1 MTKRNLREH
10 FLEGWNKLFGKEED
24 KTKLRTQS
32 LFRAKNSV
40 TSLNAGTPHDW
51 EDLKKYQEEKKIMTN
66 VGFIG
71 LGIMGGPIASH
82 ISNNGYNLSVFNR
95 SKEKSE
101 KWLTQNTKAKVCFSI
116 KDVATDCD
124 IIILCVGN
132 DNDVRQIVNEIKT
145 LIRPGTVIIDHTTTS
160 AKLAKEMN
168 KILTEQGSYFLDAP
182 VSGGEAGAQQG
193 TLSVMVGGDE
203 KVYMSIKDVLDSY
216 SKFSKLMGPS
226 GYGQL
231 TKMVNQICIAG
242 LIQSLAEGLHFA
254 KKSNL
259 EVKDVIE
266 VISKGAAQSWQMENR
281 WKSMIEDE
289 YEHGFAVDLM
299 RKDLD
304 IVLEHSKS
312 IDANLEVTDIVN
324 SFYKDIQ
331 NAGGGRW
338 DTSSLLKRLES

>member
-1 MTKRNLREH
+1 
-10 FLEGWNKLFGKEED
+10 
-24 KTKLRTQS
+24 
-32 LFRAKNSV
+32 
-40 TSLNAGTPHDW
+40 
-51 EDLKKYQEEKKIMTN
+51 MTN
-66 VGFIG
+66 IGFIG
-71 LGIMGGPIASH
+71 LGIMGGPMASH
-82 ISNNGYNLSVFNR
+82 LSNNGYNLSVFNR

-101 KWLTQNTKAKVCFSI
+101 KWITQNTKAKVCLSI
-116 KDVATDCD
+116 KDVATDRD

-145 LIRPGTVIIDHTTTS
+145 LIRPGSVVIDHTTTS
-160 AKLAKEMN
+160 AELAKDMN
-168 KILTEQGSYFLDAP
+168 KILAEQGSYFLDAP
-182 VSGGEAGAQQG
+182 VSGGEAGAQEG
-193 TLSVMVGGDE
+193 ALSIMVGGDE
-203 KVYMSIKDVLDSY
+203 KVYMSVKEVLDSY
-216 SKFSKLMGPS
+216 SKFSKFMGPS

-281 WKSMIEDE
+281 WKSMVDDE

-299 RKDLD
+299 RKDLE
-304 IVLEHSKS
+304 IVLEHANI
-312 IDANLEVTDIVN
+312 IDADLEITDIVN

-338 DTSSLLKRLES
+338 DTSSLLRRLES

>member
-1 MTKRNLREH
+1 
-10 FLEGWNKLFGKEED
+10 
-24 KTKLRTQS
+24 
-32 LFRAKNSV
+32 
-40 TSLNAGTPHDW
+40 
-51 EDLKKYQEEKKIMTN
+51 MTN
-66 VGFIG
+66 IGFIG
-71 LGIMGGPIASH
+71 LGIMGGPMASH
-82 ISNNGYNLSVFNR
+82 LSNNGYNLSVFNR

-101 KWLTQNTKAKVCFSI
+101 KWLTKNTKAKVCFSI

-145 LIRPGTVIIDHTTTS
+145 LIRPGTPVIDHTTTS
-160 AKLAKEMN
+160 AELAKEMN
-168 KILTEQGSYFLDAP
+168 KILAEQGSYFLDAP
-182 VSGGEAGAQQG
+182 VSGGEAGAQKG
-193 TLSVMVGGDE
+193 ALSVMVGGDE
-203 KVYMSIKDVLDSY
+203 TVYMSIKEVLDSY
-216 SKFSKLMGPS
+216 SKFSKFMGPS

-266 VISKGAAQSWQMENR
+266 IISKGAAQSWQMENR
-281 WKSMIEDE
+281 WKSMIDDE

-304 IVLEHSKS
+304 IVLKHANI
-312 IDANLEVTDIVN
+312 IDADLEITDIVN

-338 DTSSLLKRLES
+338 DTSSLLRRIES

>member
-1 MTKRNLREH
+1 
-10 FLEGWNKLFGKEED
+10 
-24 KTKLRTQS
+24 
-32 LFRAKNSV
+32 
-40 TSLNAGTPHDW
+40 
-51 EDLKKYQEEKKIMTN
+51 MTN
-66 VGFIG
+66 IGFIG
-71 LGIMGGPIASH
+71 LGIMGGPMASH
-82 ISNNGYNLSVFNR
+82 LNDKGYNLSVFNR

-101 KWLTQNTKAKVCFSI
+101 KWITQNTKAKVCFSI
-116 KDVATDCD
+116 KDIATECD

-132 DNDVRQIVNEIKT
+132 DNDVRQIVDETKN
-145 LIRPGTVIIDHTTTS
+145 LIRPGTVVIDHTTTS
-160 AKLAKEMN
+160 AELAKEMN
-168 KILTEQGSYFLDAP
+168 NILVKQGSYFLDAP

-193 TLSVMVGGDE
+193 ALSVMVGGDE
-203 KVYMSIKDVLDSY
+203 KIYMSIKEVLDSY
-216 SKFSKLMGPS
+216 SKFSKFMGPS

-259 EVKDVIE
+259 EVEDVIE

-304 IVLEHSKS
+304 IVLEHANT
-312 IDANLEVTDIVN
+312 IDANLEITDIVN
-324 SFYKDIQ
+324 CFYKDIQ

-338 DTSSLLKRLES
+338 DTSSLLRRLES

>member
-1 MTKRNLREH
+1 
-10 FLEGWNKLFGKEED
+10 
-24 KTKLRTQS
+24 
-32 LFRAKNSV
+32 
-40 TSLNAGTPHDW
+40 
-51 EDLKKYQEEKKIMTN
+51 MTN
-66 VGFIG
+66 IGFVG
-71 LGIMGGPIASH
+71 LGVMGDPMANH
-82 ISNNGYNLSVFNR
+82 IGNNGYNLSVFNR
-95 SKEKSE
+95 SPEKLE
-101 KWLTQNTKAKVCFSI
+101 KWLAKNTKAKVCFSL
-116 KDVATDCD
+116 KDVATDRD

-132 DNDVRQIVNEIKT
+132 DDDVRQIVNEIKT

-168 KILTEQGSYFLDAP
+168 NMLIKQGSYFLDAP
-182 VSGGEAGAQQG
+182 VSGGEAGAQKG
-193 TLSVMVGGDE
+193 TLSIMVGGDE
-203 KVYMSIKDVLDSY
+203 KVYMSIKDVLGSY

-231 TKMVNQICIAG
+231 TKMVNQICIGG

-259 EVKDVIE
+259 EVKEVIE

-281 WKSMIEDE
+281 WKSMVDDE
-289 YEHGFAVDLM
+289 YEYGFAVDLM

-304 IVLEHSKS
+304 IVLEHAKS
-312 IDANLEVTDIVN
+312 IDLNLEITDIVN

>member
-1 MTKRNLREH
+1 
-10 FLEGWNKLFGKEED
+10 
-24 KTKLRTQS
+24 
-32 LFRAKNSV
+32 
-40 TSLNAGTPHDW
+40 
-51 EDLKKYQEEKKIMTN
+51 MTN
-66 VGFIG
+66 IGFIG
-71 LGIMGGPIASH
+71 LGVMGGPMASH
-82 ISNNGYNLSVFNR
+82 IINNGFNLSVFNR

-101 KWLTQNTKAKVCFSI
+101 KWLTENTKAKVCFSI
-116 KDVATDCD
+116 EDLATDRD

-132 DNDVRQIVNEIKT
+132 DNDVRQIIDEIKG
-145 LIRPGTVIIDHTTTS
+145 LIKPGTIVVDHTTTS
-160 AKLAKEMN
+160 AKLANEMN
-168 KILTEQGSYFLDAP
+168 NILVKQGSYFLDAP

-193 TLSVMVGGDE
+193 TLSVMVGGDK

-289 YEHGFAVDLM
+289 YLHGFAVDLM

-304 IVLEHSKS
+304 IVLEHAKN

-324 SFYKDIQ
+324 SYYKDIQ

>member
-1 MTKRNLREH
+1 
-10 FLEGWNKLFGKEED
+10 
-24 KTKLRTQS
+24 
-32 LFRAKNSV
+32 
-40 TSLNAGTPHDW
+40 
-51 EDLKKYQEEKKIMTN
+51 MTN

-71 LGIMGGPIASH
+71 LGVMGSPMASH
-82 ISNNGYNLSVFNR
+82 IINNGFNLSVFNR
-95 SKEKSE
+95 TKEKSE
-101 KWLTQNTKAKVCFSI
+101 KWLIENTKAKVCFSI
-116 KDVATDCD
+116 EDLATDRD

-132 DNDVRQIVNEIKT
+132 DNDVRQIIDEIKT
-145 LIRPGTVIIDHTTTS
+145 LIKPGTVVIDHTTTS
-160 AKLAKEMN
+160 AKLAKEMSN
-168 KILTEQGSYFLDAP
+168 ILVKQGSYFLDAP

-203 KVYMSIKDVLDSY
+203 KVYMSIKDILDSY

-259 EVKDVIE
+259 DTKDVID

-304 IVLEHSKS
+304 IVLEHAKS
-312 IDANLEVTDIVN
+312 IGANLEVTDIVN
-324 SFYKDIQ
+324 SFYKNIQ
-331 NAGGGRW
+331 IAGGGRW

>member
-1 MTKRNLREH
+1 
-10 FLEGWNKLFGKEED
+10 
-24 KTKLRTQS
+24 
-32 LFRAKNSV
+32 
-40 TSLNAGTPHDW
+40 
-51 EDLKKYQEEKKIMTN
+51 MTN
-66 VGFIG
+66 IGFIG
-71 LGIMGGPIASH
+71 LGIMGGPMASH
-82 ISNNGYNLSVFNR
+82 LNDKGYNLSVFNR

-101 KWLTQNTKAKVCFSI
+101 KWITQNTKAKVCFSI
-116 KDVATDCD
+116 KDIATECD

-132 DNDVRQIVNEIKT
+132 DNDVRQIVDETKN

-168 KILTEQGSYFLDAP
+168 KILAEQGSYFLDAP

-203 KVYMSIKDVLDSY
+203 KIYMSIKNVLDSY
-216 SKFSKLMGPS
+216 SKFSKFMGPS
-226 GYGQL
+226 GHGQL

-242 LIQSLAEGLHFA
+242 LIQSLAEGIHFA

-304 IVLEHSKS
+304 IVLEHANT
-312 IDANLEVTDIVN
+312 IDANLEITDIVN
-324 SFYKDIQ
+324 RFYKDIQ
-331 NAGGGRW
+331 NAGGGKW
-338 DTSSLLKRLES
+338 DTSSLLRRLGS

>member
-1 MTKRNLREH
+1 
-10 FLEGWNKLFGKEED
+10 
-24 KTKLRTQS
+24 
-32 LFRAKNSV
+32 
-40 TSLNAGTPHDW
+40 
-51 EDLKKYQEEKKIMTN
+51 MTN
-66 VGFIG
+66 IGFIG
-71 LGIMGGPIASH
+71 LGVMGGPMASH
-82 ISNNGYNLSVFNR
+82 IINNGFNLSVFNR

-101 KWLTQNTKAKVCFSI
+101 KWLTENTKAKVCFSI
-116 KDVATDCD
+116 EDLATDRD

-132 DNDVRQIVNEIKT
+132 DNDVRQIIDEIKG
-145 LIRPGTVIIDHTTTS
+145 LIKPGTIVIDHTTTS
-160 AKLAKEMN
+160 AKLANEMN
-168 KILTEQGSYFLDAP
+168 NILVKQGSYFLDAP

-193 TLSVMVGGDE
+193 TLSVMVGGDK

-289 YEHGFAVDLM
+289 YLHGFAVDLM

-304 IVLEHSKS
+304 IVLEHAKN

-324 SFYKDIQ
+324 SYYKDIQ

>member
-1 MTKRNLREH
+1 
-10 FLEGWNKLFGKEED
+10 
-24 KTKLRTQS
+24 
-32 LFRAKNSV
+32 
-40 TSLNAGTPHDW
+40 
-51 EDLKKYQEEKKIMTN
+51 MTN
-66 VGFIG
+66 IGFIG
-71 LGIMGGPIASH
+71 LGIMGGPMASH
-82 ISNNGYNLSVFNR
+82 LNNNGYNLSVFNR
-95 SKEKSE
+95 SREKSE
-101 KWLTQNTKAKVCFSI
+101 KWITQNTKAKVCFSI
-116 KDVATDCD
+116 KDVATDGD

-132 DNDVRQIVNEIKT
+132 DNDVRQIVNEIKA
-145 LIRPGTVIIDHTTTS
+145 LIKPGTVVIDHTTTS

-168 KILTEQGSYFLDAP
+168 NILVKQGSYFLDAP

-203 KVYMSIKDVLDSY
+203 KIYMSIKNVIDSY
-216 SKFSKLMGPS
+216 SKFSKFMGPS
-226 GYGQL
+226 GHGQL

-242 LIQSLAEGLHFA
+242 LIQSLAEGIHFA

-281 WKSMIEDE
+281 WRSMIEDE

-304 IVLEHSKS
+304 IVLEHAKS
-312 IDANLEVTDIVN
+312 IDVNLEITNIVN

-331 NAGGGRW
+331 DFGGGKW
-338 DTSSLLKRLES
+338 DTSSLLRRLES

>member
-1 MTKRNLREH
+1 
-10 FLEGWNKLFGKEED
+10 
-24 KTKLRTQS
+24 
-32 LFRAKNSV
+32 
-40 TSLNAGTPHDW
+40 
-51 EDLKKYQEEKKIMTN
+51 MTN
-66 VGFIG
+66 IGFVG
-71 LGIMGGPIASH
+71 LGVMGDPMANH
-82 ISNNGYNLSVFNR
+82 IGNNGYNLSVFNR
-95 SKEKSE
+95 SPEKLE
-101 KWLTQNTKAKVCFSI
+101 KWLAKNTKAKVCFSL
-116 KDVATDCD
+116 KDVATDRD

-132 DNDVRQIVNEIKT
+132 DDDVRQIVNEIKT

-168 KILTEQGSYFLDAP
+168 NILIKQGSYFLDAP
-182 VSGGEAGAQQG
+182 VSGGEAGAQKG
-193 TLSVMVGGDE
+193 TLSIMVGGDE
-203 KVYMSIKDVLDSY
+203 KVYMSIKDVLGSY

-231 TKMVNQICIAG
+231 TKMVNQICIGG

-259 EVKDVIE
+259 EVKEVIE

-281 WKSMIEDE
+281 WKSMVDDE

-304 IVLEHSKS
+304 IVLEHAKS
-312 IDANLEVTDIVN
+312 IDLNLEITDIVN

>member
-1 MTKRNLREH
+1 
-10 FLEGWNKLFGKEED
+10 
-24 KTKLRTQS
+24 
-32 LFRAKNSV
+32 
-40 TSLNAGTPHDW
+40 
-51 EDLKKYQEEKKIMTN
+51 MTN

-71 LGIMGGPIASH
+71 LGIMGSPMASH

-145 LIRPGTVIIDHTTTS
+145 LIRPGTVVIDHTTTS

-168 KILTEQGSYFLDAP
+168 KILAEQGSYFLDAP
-182 VSGGEAGAQQG
+182 VSGGEAGAQAG
-193 TLSVMVGGDE
+193 ALSVMVGGDE
-203 KVYMSIKDVLDSY
+203 KVYMSIKDVLYSY
-216 SKFSKLMGPS
+216 SKFTKLMGPS

-281 WKSMIEDE
+281 WRSMIEDE

-304 IVLEHSKS
+304 IVLEHAKS
-312 IDANLEVTDIVN
+312 IDVNLEITNIVN

-331 NAGGGRW
+331 NAGGGKW
-338 DTSSLLKRLES
+338 DTSSLLRRLES

>member
-1 MTKRNLREH
+1 
-10 FLEGWNKLFGKEED
+10 
-24 KTKLRTQS
+24 
-32 LFRAKNSV
+32 
-40 TSLNAGTPHDW
+40 
-51 EDLKKYQEEKKIMTN
+51 MTN
-66 VGFIG
+66 IGFIG
-71 LGIMGGPIASH
+71 LGIMGGPMASH
-82 ISNNGYNLSVFNR
+82 LSNNGYNLSVFNR

-101 KWLTQNTKAKVCFSI
+101 KWLTKNTKAKVCFSI
-116 KDVATDCD
+116 KDVASDCD

-145 LIRPGTVIIDHTTTS
+145 LIRPGTPVIDHTTTS
-160 AKLAKEMN
+160 AELAKEMS
-168 KILTEQGSYFLDAP
+168 KILAEQGSYFLDAP
-182 VSGGEAGAQQG
+182 VSGGEAGAQKG
-193 TLSVMVGGDE
+193 ALSVMVGGDE
-203 KVYMSIKDVLDSY
+203 KVYMSIKEVLDSY
-216 SKFSKLMGPS
+216 SKFSKFMGPS
-226 GYGQL
+226 GHGQL

-281 WKSMIEDE
+281 WKSMIDDE

-299 RKDLD
+299 RKDLE
-304 IVLEHSKS
+304 IVLEHANI
-312 IDANLEVTDIVN
+312 IDADLEITDIVN

-338 DTSSLLKRLES
+338 DTSSLLRRIES

>member
-1 MTKRNLREH
+1 
-10 FLEGWNKLFGKEED
+10 
-24 KTKLRTQS
+24 
-32 LFRAKNSV
+32 
-40 TSLNAGTPHDW
+40 
-51 EDLKKYQEEKKIMTN
+51 MTN

-71 LGIMGGPIASH
+71 LGVMGGPMASH
-82 ISNNGYNLSVFNR
+82 VINNGFNLSVFNR
-95 SKEKSE
+95 SKKKSE
-101 KWLTQNTKAKVCFSI
+101 KWLAKNTKAKACFSI
-116 KDVATDCD
+116 EDLTKDRD

-132 DNDVRQIVNEIKT
+132 DNDVRQIIDEIKT
-145 LIRPGTVIIDHTTTS
+145 LIKPGTVVIDHTTTS
-160 AKLAKEMN
+160 AKLAEEMN
-168 KILTEQGSYFLDAP
+168 NILAKQGSYFLDAP

-203 KVYMSIKDVLDSY
+203 KVYISVKDVLDSY

-304 IVLEHSKS
+304 IVLEHAKS

-338 DTSSLLKRLES
+338 DTSCLLKRLES

>member
-1 MTKRNLREH
+1 
-10 FLEGWNKLFGKEED
+10 
-24 KTKLRTQS
+24 
-32 LFRAKNSV
+32 
-40 TSLNAGTPHDW
+40 
-51 EDLKKYQEEKKIMTN
+51 MTN
-66 VGFIG
+66 IGFIG
-71 LGIMGGPIASH
+71 LGIMGGPMASH
-82 ISNNGYNLSVFNR
+82 LNNNGYNLSVFNR
-95 SKEKSE
+95 SREKSE
-101 KWLTQNTKAKVCFSI
+101 KWITQNTKAKVCFSI
-116 KDVATDCD
+116 KDVATDGD

-132 DNDVRQIVNEIKT
+132 DNDVRQIVNEIKA
-145 LIRPGTVIIDHTTTS
+145 LIKPGTVVIDHTTTS

-168 KILTEQGSYFLDAP
+168 NILVKQGSYFLDAP

-203 KVYMSIKDVLDSY
+203 KIYMSIKNVIDSY
-216 SKFSKLMGPS
+216 SKFSKFMGPS
-226 GYGQL
+226 GHGQL

-259 EVKDVIE
+259 EVEDVIE

-304 IVLEHSKS
+304 IVLEHAKS
-312 IDANLEVTDIVN
+312 IDANLEITDIVN

-331 NAGGGRW
+331 KAGGGRW
-338 DTSSLLKRLES
+338 DTSSLLRRLKS

>member
-1 MTKRNLREH
+1 
-10 FLEGWNKLFGKEED
+10 
-24 KTKLRTQS
+24 
-32 LFRAKNSV
+32 
-40 TSLNAGTPHDW
+40 
-51 EDLKKYQEEKKIMTN
+51 MTN
-66 VGFIG
+66 IGFVG
-71 LGIMGGPIASH
+71 LGIMGGPMASLL
-82 ISNNGYNLSVFNR
+82 SNNGYNLSVFNR

-101 KWLTQNTKAKVCFSI
+101 KWSIKNTKAKVCWSL
-116 KDVATDCD
+116 KDIAIHSD

-132 DNDVRQIVNEIKT
+132 DQDVRQVIGEVEGWIK
-145 LIRPGTVIIDHTTTS
+145 PGTVVIDHTTTS
-160 AKLAKEMN
+160 AELAKEMN
-168 KILTEQGSYFLDAP
+168 NILVKQGSYFLDAP

-203 KVYMSIKDVLDSY
+203 KIYMSIKEVLDSY
-216 SKFSKLMGPS
+216 SKFSKFMGPS

-231 TKMVNQICIAG
+231 TKMVNQICISG

-281 WKSMIEDE
+281 WKSMIDDE

-304 IVLEHSKS
+304 IVLEHANT
-312 IDANLEVTDIVN
+312 IDANLEITDIVN
-324 SFYKDIQ
+324 HFYKDIQ
-331 NAGGGRW
+331 NAGGGKW
-338 DTSSLLKRLES
+338 DTSSLLRRLES

>member
-1 MTKRNLREH
+1 
-10 FLEGWNKLFGKEED
+10 
-24 KTKLRTQS
+24 
-32 LFRAKNSV
+32 
-40 TSLNAGTPHDW
+40 
-51 EDLKKYQEEKKIMTN
+51 MTN

-71 LGIMGGPIASH
+71 LGVMGGPMASH
-82 ISNNGYNLSVFNR
+82 IINNGFNLSVFNR
-95 SKEKSE
+95 TKEKSE
-101 KWLTQNTKAKVCFSI
+101 KWLTENTKAKVCFSI
-116 KDVATDCD
+116 EDLVTDRD
-124 IIILCVGN
+124 AIILCVGN
-132 DNDVRQIVNEIKT
+132 DNDVRQIINEIKT
-145 LIRPGTVIIDHTTTS
+145 LIKPGTVVIDHTTTS
-160 AKLAKEMN
+160 AKLAKEMSN
-168 KILTEQGSYFLDAP
+168 ILVEQGSYFLDAP

-203 KVYMSIKDVLDSY
+203 KVYMSIKDILDSY

-304 IVLEHSKS
+304 IVLEHAKS

>member
-1 MTKRNLREH
+1 
-10 FLEGWNKLFGKEED
+10 
-24 KTKLRTQS
+24 
-32 LFRAKNSV
+32 
-40 TSLNAGTPHDW
+40 
-51 EDLKKYQEEKKIMTN
+51 MTN
-66 VGFIG
+66 IGFVG
-71 LGIMGGPIASH
+71 LGIMGGPMASH
-82 ISNNGYNLSVFNR
+82 LNNNGYNLSVFNR

-101 KWLTQNTKAKVCFSI
+101 KWLTENSQAKVCFSI
-116 KDVATDCD
+116 KDIATECD

-132 DNDVRQIVNEIKT
+132 DNDVRQIVDETKN
-145 LIRPGTVIIDHTTTS
+145 LIRPGTVVIDHTTTS
-160 AKLAKEMN
+160 AELAKEMN
-168 KILTEQGSYFLDAP
+168 KILVEQGSYFLDAP

-216 SKFSKLMGPS
+216 SKFSKFMGPS

-304 IVLEHSKS
+304 IVLEHANT
-312 IDANLEVTDIVN
+312 IDANLEITDIVN
-324 SFYKDIQ
+324 RFYKDIQ
-331 NAGGGRW
+331 NAGGGKW
-338 DTSSLLKRLES
+338 DTSSLLRRLES

>member
-1 MTKRNLREH
+1 
-10 FLEGWNKLFGKEED
+10 
-24 KTKLRTQS
+24 
-32 LFRAKNSV
+32 
-40 TSLNAGTPHDW
+40 
-51 EDLKKYQEEKKIMTN
+51 MTN
-66 VGFIG
+66 IGFIG
-71 LGIMGGPIASH
+71 LGIMGGPMASH
-82 ISNNGYNLSVFNR
+82 LSNNGYNLSVFNR
-95 SKEKSE
+95 SKKKSE
-101 KWLTQNTKAKVCFSI
+101 KWLTKNTKAKVCFSI

-145 LIRPGTVIIDHTTTS
+145 LIKPGTVVIDHTTTS

-168 KILTEQGSYFLDAP
+168 DILVKQGSYFLDAP

-203 KVYMSIKDVLDSY
+203 KIYMSIKNVLDSY
-216 SKFSKLMGPS
+216 SKFSKFMGPS
-226 GYGQL
+226 GHGQL

-242 LIQSLAEGLHFA
+242 LIQSLAEGIHFA
-254 KKSNL
+254 QKSNL
-259 EVKDVIE
+259 EVKDVVE

-299 RKDLD
+299 RKDLE
-304 IVLEHSKS
+304 IVLEHANI
-312 IDANLEVTDIVN
+312 IDADLEITDIVN

-338 DTSSLLKRLES
+338 DTSSLLRRIES